1 MFVLSGYFFAVSLW
15 QLVKDFFIILTK
27 RLHFW
32 ALLYLVSEQA
42 KNLVGYRFLAVR
54 VEINLDPIG
63 CLADTLHKVGL
74 FGFRR
79 CGSGFICIH
88 IDFLSALFAL

>member
-1 MFVLSGYFFAVSLW
+1 MFVLSAYFFAVCLW
-15 QLVKDFFIILTK
+15 QLVKDFFIFLTK
-27 RLHFW
+27 RLHFQ
-32 ALLYLVSEQA
+32 ALHLVSEQA

-54 VEINLDPIG
+54 VEINLNPIG
-63 CLADTLHKVGL
+63 CFTDTLHKVGL

-88 IDFLSALFAL
+88 IDFLSAPFAL